1 MPSALE
7 TLIKILKLER
17 SQGARDSAVVG
28 GLSAFA
34 ASWQQEARE
43 QARRPQHQILID
55 EVVDTLAEYAKIDA
69 TEARIDTINYLLDRV
84 VDRQKAPPEY
94 QKRLAEWQGK
104 MRSRPNAPQRQSPT
118 RSGREH
124 VNWKPNRPTRGG
136 GRNRFPG
143 EDSASF
149 DEDFS
154 SGLGDHS
161 LDIPPLPSL
170 DSPPRQ
176 KRASLSLDEALT
188 ILAELDQATS
198 AVKGIGRKY
207 AELLAQMKLRSVRDL
222 LYNLP
227 RDYVD
232 YTRLLPIR
240 DLKPGETA
248 NVIATVRSV
257 RAITARGGRADLVV
271 DVTDDSAALSIR
283 FFSQPYL
290 SAKLRPGMKLL
301 LRGRVGY
308 FRDRPQ
314 MASPEWEE
322 LDLENLRKVGIV
334 PVYGMTKGL
343 RPRLF
348 RRTMQALTGEWEQR
362 IPDPVPASV
371 LERNDLADLGWALRQ
386 AHFPAG
392 DDHKHHA
399 KRRLAFDDLL
409 MLQLALMGKRRAWQA
424 LPGPELDLDD
434 SAIDRFIQAAFDFEF
449 TAGQRGAVQ
458 AIATD
463 LTSAL
468 PMNRLLQGDVGSGKT
483 AVALVALFAAFAN
496 GKQAALM
503 APTGIL
509 AEQNFRAVSKAFGR
523 IGDETKPS
531 IAFVTSA
538 LSASERET
546 VYRQIA
552 EGSID
557 IVVGTQALIQAGLQ
571 FNDLAVAVIDEQQR
585 FGVEQRAQ
593 LRGKGGNPNLL
604 VMSATPF
611 PRSLAL
617 SYFADLDLSIID
629 EKPAGRKPVKTWI
642 IDPAAR
648 ERLNGFVVEE
658 LEQGRQAFFIHPLIE
673 KSAAYETASAV
684 EAYEKL
690 SQVFYRFRVCLLHG
704 RMSAAEKDELM
715 ADFAAGKYDVMVTTS
730 VAEVGVDVPNASVI
744 VIDGANRFGLAQL
757 HQFRG
762 RVGRGDQQAY
772 CFLLPDSATEI
783 DIDKVRAMQSGQIS
797 DSELSIAEKRLAALE
812 RSDDGFVIAERDWQ
826 LRGTGELL
834 GKRQSGLPD
843 INLLDPAFA
852 DLVEIAQQE
861 ARALHEED
869 PSLEQPPHQLL
880 AHFVA
885 RRYPDAADIS

>member
-17 SQGARDSAVVG
+17 SQGAKDSAVVG

-55 EVVDTLAEYAKIDA
+55 EIVDALMDYPKIKA
-69 TEARIDTINYLLDRV
+69 PETRIDTINYLLDRV

-94 QKRLAEWQGK
+94 QKRLAEWQAK
-104 MRSRPNAPQRQSPT
+104 MQASSKAPAKQSQARSRRDHVHWKPARQT
-118 RSGREH
+118 RS
-124 VNWKPNRPTRGG
+124 G

-143 EDSASF
+143 DDSASF
-149 DEDFS
+149 DEDFTG
-154 SGLGDHS
+154 GLGDHS

-170 DSPPRQ
+170 DRPPRH
-176 KRASLSLDEALT
+176 KRANQSLDAQ
-188 ILAELDQATS
+188 LAFHEELDQATS
-198 AVKGIGRKY
+198 SVKGIGRKY
-207 AELLAQMKLRSVRDL
+207 AELLGQLNLRSVRDL
-222 LYNLP
+222 IYNLP

-232 YTRLLPIR
+232 YTRLSPIC
-240 DLKPGETA
+240 DLQPGETA
-248 NVIATVRSV
+248 IVIATVSSARSII
-257 RAITARGGRADLVV
+257 ASGGRADLVV
-271 DVTDDSAALSIR
+271 DVTDNSAALSIR

-314 MASPEWEE
+314 MANPEWEE
-322 LDLENLRKVGIV
+322 LDLDNLRKAGIV

-343 RPRLF
+343 RPRLL
-348 RRTMQALTGEWEQR
+348 RRTMQALTSQWEKR
-362 IPDPVPASV
+362 IPDPMPESV
-371 LERNDLADLGWALRQ
+371 LERNDLADLGWAIRQ

-399 KRRLAFDDLL
+399 KRRLAFDELF
-409 MLQLALMGKRRAWQA
+409 MLQLALMGKRRVWQA
-424 LPGPELDLDD
+424 APGPQLNIDE
-434 SAIDRFIQAAFDFEF
+434 SAIGQFMREAFDFEL
-449 TAGQRGAVQ
+449 TGGQKRAVEEIR
-458 AIATD
+458 AD
-463 LTSAL
+463 MSGAL

-483 AVALVALFAAFAN
+483 AVALVALFIAYAN

-509 AEQNFRAVSKAFGR
+509 AEQNFRAVTRTFAR
-523 IGDETKPS
+523 ISGEAKPK
-531 IAFVTSA
+531 IAFLTSA
-538 LSASERET
+538 LTASERESA
-546 VYRQIA
+546 YRHIA

-557 IVVGTQALIQAGLQ
+557 IVVGTQALIQAPVQ
-571 FNDLAVAVIDEQQR
+571 FADLAVAVIDEQQR
-585 FGVEQRAQ
+585 FGVEQRSH
-593 LRGKGGNPNLL
+593 LRGKGGNPHLL

-617 SYFADLDLSIID
+617 TYFADLDLSIIS

-658 LEQGRQAFFIHPLIE
+658 LEQGRQAFFIHPLVE
-673 KSAAYETASAV
+673 KSASLDTASAV
-684 EAYEKL
+684 EAFEKL

-704 RMSAAEKDELM
+704 RMSAAEKDALM

-730 VAEVGVDVPNASVI
+730 VAEVGVDAPNASII

-762 RVGRGDQQAY
+762 RVGRGEQQSY
-772 CFLLPDSATEI
+772 CFLIPDSAKDI
-783 DIDKVRAMQSGQIS
+783 DIDRIRAMQSGDIS
-797 DSELSIAEKRLAALE
+797 EGALSIAEKRLAAME
-812 RSDDGFVIAERDWQ
+812 ESNDGFVLADRDWQ

-834 GKRQSGLPD
+834 GTRQSGIPD
-843 INLLDPAFA
+843 IDLLDPAYA
-852 DLVEIAQQE
+852 DLVEVAQQE
-861 ARALHEED
+861 ARALYSED

-880 AHFVA
+880 ARFIA
-885 RRYPDAADIS
+885 SRYPTTADFS